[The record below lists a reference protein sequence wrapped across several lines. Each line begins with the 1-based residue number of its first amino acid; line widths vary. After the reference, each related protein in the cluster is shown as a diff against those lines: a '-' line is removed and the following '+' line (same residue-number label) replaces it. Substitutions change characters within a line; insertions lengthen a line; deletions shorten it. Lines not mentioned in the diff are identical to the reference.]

1 MAPQV
6 INRRTNMNST
16 KAVSIFTSMLWA
28 TAIVASEFLK
38 APPFLTSILLP
49 LLGFASLAII
59 LTIGRNPGVAGV
71 DNSSVFLRREAASK
85 GVRC

>member
-1 MAPQV
+1 MRS
-6 INRRTNMNST
+6 I

-28 TAIVASEFLK
+28 TAIVASQLLK

-49 LLGFASLAII
+49 LLGFVSLATI
-59 LTIGRNPGVAGV
+59 LTIGRTPSVAGV
-71 DNSSVFLRREAASK
+71 DDSSVFLRREATSK